1 MTDELRMTGLL
12 AGLPPIPAD
21 TPWVQ
26 VLEKV
31 YVQMQLKTL
40 DYADK
45 LRIYTHLDDVS
56 EEVLDVLAVQF
67 KVDWYSQSWPLE
79 TKRRVIKTALE
90 VRRYYGTDW
99 ATETALRSIYPGS
112 KIIEWYDYGG
122 TPGHFIVECDISDSW
137 EQPSIAEI
145 KRITNIY
152 KRMTAHLEHIRFT
165 VTAER
170 PVTAYAVGALTGTA
184 GRMTVILP
192 GKIEPRPVKVA
203 AYAGA
208 APGGIAAR
216 MTVPIHGTIRQKEIR
231 VTGYAAAKTA
241 ATAMRLTAA
250 INGKIEQRDI
260 TVRGFAAAKATE
272 TVQRIEVKVKGGNT

>member
-21 TPWVQ
+21 TPWVK

-40 DYADK
+40 AYADK

-67 KVDWYSQSWPLE
+67 KVDWYDQSWPLE

-90 VRRYYGTDW
+90 VRRFYGTDW
-99 ATETALRSIYPGS
+99 ATETALSSIYPGS

-122 TPGHFIVECDISDSW
+122 TPGHFIVECNVSDSRK
-137 EQPSIAEI
+137 QPSIAEI

-152 KRMTAHLEHIRFT
+152 KRMTAHLERIYFT
-165 VTAER
+165 VAEENAA
-170 PVTAYAVGALTGTA
+170 VAYTA
-184 GRMTVILP
+184 GTVQLGYGLTMRQDGNIQEATNSLYV
-192 GKIEPRPVKVA
+192 GGVIQMGYDLSIRQGGYEQMA
-203 AYAGA
+203 AGNLYTAGA
-208 APGGIAAR
+208 
-216 MTVPIHGTIRQKEIR
+216 MQM
-231 VTGYAAAKTA
+231 GYA
-241 ATAMRLTAA
+241 
-250 INGKIEQRDI
+250 I
-260 TVRGFAAAKATE
+260 TIK
-272 TVQRIEVKVKGGNT
+272 QS

>member
-122 TPGHFIVECDISDSW
+122 TPGHFIVECDISETQ
-137 EQPSIAEI
+137 EQPKWQEI
-145 KRITNIY
+145 RRIVDIY
-152 KRMTAHLEHIRFT
+152 KRMTAHLDH
-165 VTAER
+165 VTF
-170 PVTAYAVGALTGTA
+170 
-184 GRMTVILP
+184 
-192 GKIEPRPVKVA
+192 KVA
-203 AYAGA
+203 AEAD
-208 APGGIAAR
+208 
-216 MTVPIHGTIRQKEIR
+216 VKE
-231 VTGYAAAKTA
+231 YAAATA
-241 ATAMRLTAA
+241 AGTMARVTVMLPGEIKPRTVNAEA
-250 INGKIEQRDI
+250 YAGVCVSGSMEQ
-260 TVRGFAAAKATE
+260 V
-272 TVQRIEVKVKGGNT
+272 EVMLEGGNT

>member
-21 TPWVQ
+21 TPWVK

-40 DYADK
+40 GYADK

-67 KVDWYSQSWPLE
+67 KVDWYNQGWPLE

-90 VRRYYGTDW
+90 VRRFYGTDW

-165 VTAER
+165 VTAEKA
-170 PVTAYAVGALTGTA
+170 VAAYTVSTALGMA
-184 GRMTVILP
+184 GQMTVILP
-192 GKIEPRPVKVA
+192 GRIEPVWPKTIA
-203 AYAGA
+203 WAG
-208 APGGIAAR
+208 GTKTGEAAR
-216 MTVPIHGTIRQKEIR
+216 MDVPIRGAIKQKELAMK
-231 VTGYAAAKTA
+231 GYAAARSSGGVTRMSVQIGGQIEQQDIVVRGHAGTKEA
-241 ATAMRLTAA
+241 
-250 INGKIEQRDI
+250 GIEQRM
-260 TVRGFAAAKATE
+260 TVE
-272 TVQRIEVKVKGGNT
+272 VKGG

>member
-79 TKRRVIKTALE
+79 TKRRVIKT
-90 VRRYYGTDW
+90 
-99 ATETALRSIYPGS
+99 S
-112 KIIEWYDYGG
+112 
-122 TPGHFIVECDISDSW
+122 
-137 EQPSIAEI
+137 
-145 KRITNIY
+145 
-152 KRMTAHLEHIRFT
+152 
-165 VTAER
+165 
-170 PVTAYAVGALTGTA
+170 
-184 GRMTVILP
+184 
-192 GKIEPRPVKVA
+192 
-203 AYAGA
+203 
-208 APGGIAAR
+208 
-216 MTVPIHGTIRQKEIR
+216 
-231 VTGYAAAKTA
+231 
-241 ATAMRLTAA
+241 
-250 INGKIEQRDI
+250 
-260 TVRGFAAAKATE
+260 
-272 TVQRIEVKVKGGNT
+272 

>member
-165 VTAER
+165 VTAEKA
-170 PVTAYAVGALTGTA
+170 VTAYTASTALGMA

-192 GKIEPRPVKVA
+192 GRIEPVWPKMTVVTDGTKT
-203 AYAGA
+203 GE
-208 APGGIAAR
+208 AAR
-216 MTVPIHGTIRQKEIR
+216 MTVPIHGEIKQKEL
-231 VTGYAAAKTA
+231 VMKGYAAARSPGGVTRMSVQIGGRIEQQDIVVRGHAGTKEA
-241 ATAMRLTAA
+241 
-250 INGKIEQRDI
+250 GIEQRM
-260 TVRGFAAAKATE
+260 TVE
-272 TVQRIEVKVKGGNT
+272 VKGG

>member
-31 YVQMQLKTL
+31 YLQMQCKTL
-40 DYADK
+40 EYADK
-45 LRIYTHLDDVS
+45 LSIYTRLDDVS
-56 EEVLDVLAVQF
+56 EDVLDVLAVQF
-67 KVDWYSQSWPLE
+67 KVDWYNQSWPLE

-122 TPGHFIVECDISDSW
+122 TPGHFIVECDMSDSW
-137 EQPSIAEI
+137 EQPSTAEI

-152 KRMTAHLEHIRFT
+152 KRMTAHLEHIRFI

-170 PVTAYAVGALTGTA
+170 AVTAYAGGALTGSA

-192 GKIEPRPVKVA
+192 GKIEPHPVK
-203 AYAGA
+203 
-208 APGGIAAR
+208 
-216 MTVPIHGTIRQKEIR
+216 
-231 VTGYAAAKTA
+231 VTGYASARTA
-241 ATAMRLTAA
+241 ATAIRMTAA

-260 TVRGFAAAKATE
+260 TVHGFVAAKVTE
-272 TVQRIEVKVKGGNT
+272 TVQRIEVKVKGGNA